1 MEASEHT
8 GGLTEKLQR
17 IVEAMPTRPGVYL
30 HKDAG
35 GTIIYVGK
43 AKNLRN
49 RVRSY
54 FQEGRPVNAK
64 TVALMRK
71 ITDVE
76 FIVTDTEVE
85 ALILENTLI
94 KQHRPKYNILLKD
107 DKSYPFIRVT
117 KEPFPRVFKTR
128 TVINDGSTYFGPYT
142 DGTYLYH
149 LLKTLRTVF
158 PLRSCDF
165 PLTEQGIAEGRWK
178 LCLDYHIKKCDGPC
192 EGLVSAARYNEHIR
206 QATQVL
212 QGKTR
217 ELEHQLH
224 DRMMQLAED
233 LRFEDAEVV
242 RQRLERLRAYTAK
255 QKVLTS
261 DRRDQDVFALARSEA
276 TACSLVLTIRDGKLV
291 GKRHYIISGVQDRP
305 DEEILATTIER
316 WYLES
321 ESVPEQILLPIE
333 IESAEVVA
341 EYLRSRRGASVE
353 ITVPKIGDKRKIIAL
368 AEQNADILLKEIL
381 AQNAAKDQSVSKA
394 VLALQKDLRMDRL
407 PRRIECVDNSHFQG
421 TDYVSS
427 IVVFS
432 DGKPKKSE
440 YRHYKLR
447 TLTGND
453 DFEAMKEVLSRRF
466 AAVDDHGQPREV
478 VIPDLLVIDGGKGQ
492 LSHAMEIITS
502 LGLSGKLTVVGLA
515 KRLEEVFVPQSSSP
529 ILLPKVSPSLR
540 LLQLVRD
547 EAHRFAVRYHRIL
560 RSKRTLQTELTS
572 IAGIGPKMATKMLT
586 TLGSVDAVR
595 SSTLE
600 ELTAVVGAT
609 AAEKVFRHFHP
620 PTEES

>member
-1 MEASEHT
+1 MEASDHS
-8 GGLTEKLQR
+8 GGLTDKLQR

-35 GTIIYVGK
+35 GAIIYVGK

-71 ITDVE
+71 IADVE

-149 LLKTLRTVF
+149 LLKTLRSVF

-192 EGLVSAARYNEHIR
+192 EGLVSAARYNDYIR

-217 ELEHQLH
+217 ELESQLH

-291 GKRHYIISGVQDRP
+291 GKRHYIISSVQDRP
-305 DEEILATTIER
+305 DVEILATTIER

-321 ESVPEQILLPIE
+321 ESIPEQILLPIE

-353 ITVPKIGDKRKIIAL
+353 ITVPKIGDKRKILAL
-368 AEQNADILLKEIL
+368 AEQNADILLKELL

-427 IVVFS
+427 IVVFT

-466 AAVDDHGQPREV
+466 ADVDDHGQPRDV

-502 LGLSGKLTVVGLA
+502 LNLAGKLTVIGLA
-515 KRLEEVFVPQSSSP
+515 KRLEEVFVPQSSAP
-529 ILLPKVSPSLR
+529 ILMPKVSPSLR
-540 LLQLVRD
+540 LLQQVRD

-600 ELTAVVGAT
+600 ELVAVVGVT

-620 PTEES
+620 PAQES

>member
-1 MEASEHT
+1 MEASDHS
-8 GGLTEKLQR
+8 GGLTDKLQR

-35 GTIIYVGK
+35 GAIIYVGK

-71 ITDVE
+71 IADVE

-149 LLKTLRTVF
+149 LLKTLRSVF

-192 EGLVSAARYNEHIR
+192 EGLVSAARYNDYIR

-217 ELEHQLH
+217 ELESQLH

-291 GKRHYIISGVQDRP
+291 GKRHYIISSVQDRP

-321 ESVPEQILLPIE
+321 ESIPEQILLPIE

-353 ITVPKIGDKRKIIAL
+353 ITVPKIGDKRKILAL

-427 IVVFS
+427 IVVFT

-466 AAVDDHGQPREV
+466 ADVDDHGQPRDV

-502 LGLSGKLTVVGLA
+502 LNLAGKLTVIGLA
-515 KRLEEVFVPQSSSP
+515 KRLEEVFVPQSSAP
-529 ILLPKVSPSLR
+529 ILMPKVSPSLR
-540 LLQLVRD
+540 LLQQVRD

-600 ELTAVVGAT
+600 ELVAVVGVT

-620 PTEES
+620 PAQES

>member
-1 MEASEHT
+1 
-8 GGLTEKLQR
+8 
-17 IVEAMPTRPGVYL
+17 
-30 HKDAG
+30 
-35 GTIIYVGK
+35 
-43 AKNLRN
+43 
-49 RVRSY
+49 
-54 FQEGRPVNAK
+54 
-64 TVALMRK
+64 
-71 ITDVE
+71 
-76 FIVTDTEVE
+76 
-85 ALILENTLI
+85 
-94 KQHRPKYNILLKD
+94 
-107 DKSYPFIRVT
+107 
-117 KEPFPRVFKTR
+117 
-128 TVINDGSTYFGPYT
+128 
-142 DGTYLYH
+142 
-149 LLKTLRTVF
+149 
-158 PLRSCDF
+158 
-165 PLTEQGIAEGRWK
+165 
-178 LCLDYHIKKCDGPC
+178 
-192 EGLVSAARYNEHIR
+192 
-206 QATQVL
+206 
-212 QGKTR
+212 
-217 ELEHQLH
+217 
-224 DRMMQLAED
+224 
-233 LRFEDAEVV
+233 
-242 RQRLERLRAYTAK
+242 AK

-291 GKRHYIISGVQDRP
+291 GKRHYIISSVQDRP

-321 ESVPEQILLPIE
+321 ESIPEQILLPIE

-353 ITVPKIGDKRKIIAL
+353 ITVPKIGDKRKILAL

-427 IVVFS
+427 IVVFT

-466 AAVDDHGQPREV
+466 ADVDDHGQPRDV

-502 LGLSGKLTVVGLA
+502 LNLAGKLTVIGLA
-515 KRLEEVFVPQSSSP
+515 KRLEEVFVPQSSAP
-529 ILLPKVSPSLR
+529 ILMPKVSPSLR
-540 LLQLVRD
+540 LLQQVRD

-600 ELTAVVGAT
+600 ELVAVVGVT

-620 PTEES
+620 PAQES

>member
-540 LLQLVRD
+540 LLQQVRD